1 MRISDWSSDV
11 CSSDLRFLN
20 AVHCAD
26 GLLHYLAAPNR
37 LLFSLRN
44 GMADLRRTLRGVAD
58 GSGDVV
64 HGSGGLLKCGGL
76 LLGAARQI
84 VGGGADL
91 AGTRMGAFRAIGAHA
106 QYGATRRRQSVEGGR
121 IGKKRE

>member
-44 GMADLRRTLRGVAD
+44 GMADMRRTLRGVAD

-64 HGSGGLLKCGGL
+64 NGSGGLLKCGGL
-76 LLGAARQI
+76 RIARQR
-84 VGGGADL
+84 VV
-91 AGTRMGAFRAIGAHA
+91 
-106 QYGATRRRQSVEGGR
+106 YGKSVSGR
-121 IGKKRE
+121 LDFGCNRYIKKKKIN